1 MPATPGRALR
11 PTTKVMPGQA
21 RVYNRSL
28 VLQSLYSDGPQSRA
42 DLARVTSL
50 TPVTIG
56 ALVSELITEGL
67 AVELGTRAGTAR
79 VGKPATLVG
88 FEPAAAHIVSLDLS
102 PDVFFRGA
110 VLDLAGNI
118 LVTRQVPREGRTGE
132 AAATA
137 VTELARELTELAERP
152 VLGIGVGSPGV
163 VDHHGTVV
171 SAPNLGW
178 AGMPL
183 AEVLSKALERPVH
196 VANDA
201 NAAAL
206 AEHSFGASE
215 TEAATGTNENNRASG
230 VLVLTVGMGVGAG
243 ILLDG
248 ALVRGDRFAAGEI
261 GHLIVEE
268 PGLPCACGRS
278 GCLERLLSVTH
289 LRERLA
295 GLPDPEKQEVLAQA
309 GTSLGIALAPVIST
323 LDLGEVVLTGPPDLL
338 GGALLDA
345 ARTAI
350 RRRVLPVVGQALE
363 IRLSTL
369 HENSILLGSAVL
381 VLSGEL
387 GVS

>member
-56 ALVSELITEGL
+56 ALVSELISEGL
-67 AVELGTRAGTAR
+67 AVELGPRAGAR
-79 VGKPATLVG
+79 VGKPATMVG
-88 FEPAAAHIVSLDLS
+88 FDPSAAHIVSVDLS
-102 PDVFFRGA
+102 RDVMFHGA
-110 VLDLAGNI
+110 VLDLAGTV
-118 LVTRQVPREGRTGE
+118 L
-132 AAATA
+132 ATA
-137 VTELARELTELAERP
+137 EAPRDGRLGEGAAQVALDLARELVEKAGRP

-163 VDHHGTVV
+163 VDPEGTVL

-178 AGMPL
+178 SGMPL
-183 AEVLSKALERPVH
+183 ARMLNESLGRPVH

-206 AEHSFGASE
+206 AEHSFGG
-215 TEAATGTNENNRASG
+215 ATRSG
-230 VLVLTVGMGVGAG
+230 VLVLTVGLGVGAG

-261 GHLIVEE
+261 GHLIIEE
-268 PGLPCACGRS
+268 PGPPCACGRS
-278 GCLERLLSVTH
+278 GCLESMLSVPR
-289 LRERLA
+289 LRARLA
-295 GLPDPEKQEVLAQA
+295 DLPETERQQAISKA

-323 LDLGEVVLTGPPDLL
+323 LDLGEVVLNGPPDLL
-338 GGALLDA
+338 GGAFLEA
-345 ARTAI
+345 AATAV
-350 RRRVLPVVGQALE
+350 RRRVLPVVGHALE
-363 IRLSTL
+363 LRLSTL
-369 HENSILLGSAVL
+369 HENAVLLGSAVL

>member
-56 ALVSELITEGL
+56 ALVSELIGEGL
-67 AVELGTRAGTAR
+67 AVELGTRSGAAR

-102 PDVFFRGA
+102 PDVYFRGA
-110 VLDLAGNI
+110 VLDLAGKVLATSQI
-118 LVTRQVPREGRTGE
+118 PREGRTGE
-132 AAATA
+132 AAAAAATD
-137 VTELARELTELAERP
+137 LARDLVEKAGRP

-163 VDHHGTVV
+163 VDHQGVV
-171 SAPNLGW
+171 LNAPNLGW
-178 AGMPL
+178 SGMPL
-183 AEVLSKALERPVH
+183 AQILREGLDLPVY

-201 NAAAL
+201 NSAAL
-206 AEHSFGASE
+206 AEHSFGG
-215 TEAATGTNENNRASG
+215 ATGSG
-230 VLVLTVGMGVGAG
+230 VLVLTVGLGVGAG

-278 GCLERLLSVTH
+278 GCLERLLSVPH

-295 GLPDPEKQEVLAQA
+295 TRPESEQQEVLAQA

-338 GGALLDA
+338 GGALLEA
-345 ARTAI
+345 ATTAV

-363 IRLSTL
+363 LRLSTL

>member
-21 RVYNRSL
+21 RIYNRSL

-67 AVELGTRAGTAR
+67 AVELGTRSAAR

-88 FEPAAAHIVSLDLS
+88 FDPSAAHIVSLDLS
-102 PDVFFRGA
+102 PDAVFRGA
-110 VLDLAGNI
+110 VLDLAGTI
-118 LVTRQVPREGRTGE
+118 LATAEIPRGGRTGQ
-132 AAATA
+132 AAADAATP
-137 VTELARELTELAERP
+137 LARDLVDRAERP

-163 VDHHGTVV
+163 VDSEGVV
-171 SAPNLGW
+171 LSAPNLAW
-178 AGMPL
+178 SGMPL
-183 AEVLSKALERPVH
+183 AEVLNQALDTPVY

-201 NAAAL
+201 NVAAL
-206 AEHSFGASE
+206 AEHSFGG
-215 TEAATGTNENNRASG
+215 ATGSG
-230 VLVLTVGMGVGAG
+230 VLVLTIGLGVGAG

-248 ALVRGDRFAAGEI
+248 VLVRGDRFAAGEI

-268 PGLPCACGRS
+268 PGLPCVCGRS
-278 GCLERLLSVTH
+278 GCLEAQLSPPH
-289 LRERLA
+289 LRARLEGRSA
-295 GLPDPEKQEVLAQA
+295 AEQEEVLNQA
-309 GTSLGIALAPVIST
+309 GTGLGIALAPVIST
-323 LDLGEVVLTGPPDLL
+323 LDLGEVVLNGPPDLV
-338 GGALLDA
+338 GGSLLEA
-345 ARTAI
+345 ATTTV
-350 RRRVLPVVGQALE
+350 RRRVLPVAGKPLVL
-363 IRLSTL
+363 RLSTL

-381 VLSGEL
+381 VLSSEL

>member
-56 ALVSELITEGL
+56 ALVSELISEGL
-67 AVELGTRAGTAR
+67 AVELGPRAGAR
-79 VGKPATLVG
+79 VGKPATMVG
-88 FEPAAAHIVSLDLS
+88 FDPSAAHIVSIDLS
-102 PDVFFRGA
+102 RDVMFRGA
-110 VLDLAGNI
+110 VLDLAGTV
-118 LVTRQVPREGRTGE
+118 LVTAEAPRDGRLGEGAAQV
-132 AAATA
+132 ALD
-137 VTELARELTELAERP
+137 LARELVEKAGRP

-163 VDHHGTVV
+163 VDPEGTVL

-178 AGMPL
+178 SGMPL
-183 AEVLSKALERPVH
+183 ARLLNESLGRPVH

-206 AEHSFGASE
+206 AEHSFGG
-215 TEAATGTNENNRASG
+215 ATRSG
-230 VLVLTVGMGVGAG
+230 VLVLTVGLGVGAG

-261 GHLIVEE
+261 GHLIIED
-268 PGLPCACGRS
+268 PGPPCACGRS
-278 GCLERLLSVTH
+278 GCLESMLSVPR
-289 LRERLA
+289 LRARLA
-295 GLPDPEKQEVLAQA
+295 ELPEIERQQAISKA

-323 LDLGEVVLTGPPDLL
+323 LDLGEVVLNGPPDLL
-338 GGALLDA
+338 GGAFLDA
-345 ARTAI
+345 AATAV
-350 RRRVLPVVGQALE
+350 RRRVLPVVGHALE
-363 IRLSTL
+363 LRLSTL
-369 HENSILLGSAVL
+369 HENAVLLGSAVL

>member
-56 ALVSELITEGL
+56 ALISELITEGL
-67 AVELGTRAGTAR
+67 AVELGTRSAAR

-88 FEPAAAHIVSLDLS
+88 FDPSAAHIVSLDLS
-102 PDVFFRGA
+102 PDAVFRGA
-110 VLDLAGNI
+110 VLDLAGTI
-118 LVTRQVPREGRTGE
+118 LATAEIPRGGRTGQ
-132 AAATA
+132 AAADA
-137 VTELARELTELAERP
+137 ATELARDLVDRTERP

-163 VDHHGTVV
+163 VDSEGVV
-171 SAPNLGW
+171 LSAPNLAW
-178 AGMPL
+178 SGMPL
-183 AEVLSKALERPVH
+183 AEVLNQALDKPVY

-201 NAAAL
+201 NVAAL
-206 AEHSFGASE
+206 AEHSFGG
-215 TEAATGTNENNRASG
+215 ATGSG
-230 VLVLTVGMGVGAG
+230 VLVLTVGLGVGAG

-248 ALVRGDRFAAGEI
+248 VLVRGDRFAAGEI

-268 PGLPCACGRS
+268 PGLPCVCGRS
-278 GCLERLLSVTH
+278 GCLEAQLAVPH
-289 LRERLA
+289 LRARLDGRTAAER
-295 GLPDPEKQEVLAQA
+295 EEVLNQA
-309 GTSLGIALAPVIST
+309 GTGLGIALAPVIST
-323 LDLGEVVLTGPPDLL
+323 LDLGEVVLNGPPDLV
-338 GGALLDA
+338 GGILLDA
-345 ARTAI
+345 ATTTV
-350 RRRVLPVVGQALE
+350 RRRVLPVAGKPLVL
-363 IRLSTL
+363 RLSTL

-381 VLSGEL
+381 VLSSEL

>member
-56 ALVSELITEGL
+56 ALVSELIAEGL
-67 AVELGTRAGTAR
+67 AVELGTRAGAR

-88 FEPAAAHIVSLDLS
+88 FDPSAAHIVSLDLS
-102 PDVFFRGA
+102 RDTSFRGA
-110 VLDLAGNI
+110 VVDLVGTVLSTSEI
-118 LVTRQVPREGRTGE
+118 PRRGRTGE
-132 AAATA
+132 AAAQA
-137 VTELARELTELAERP
+137 VTDLARDLMDQAERP

-163 VDHHGTVV
+163 VNPDGVV
-171 SAPNLGW
+171 LNAPNLGW
-178 AGMPL
+178 SGMPL
-183 AEVLSKALERPVH
+183 AEVLRDGLGRPVH

-206 AEHSFGASE
+206 AEHSFGG
-215 TEAATGTNENNRASG
+215 ATGRG

-278 GCLERLLSVTH
+278 GCLERLLAVPQ
-289 LRERLA
+289 LRARLA
-295 GLPDPEKQEVLAQA
+295 ELPGPEQQEVLAGA

-345 ARTAI
+345 ASTAV
-350 RRRVLPVVGQALE
+350 RRRVLPVVGQALD

>member
-21 RVYNRSL
+21 RIYNRSL

-67 AVELGTRAGTAR
+67 AVELGTRSAAR

-88 FEPAAAHIVSLDLS
+88 FDPSAAHIVSLDLS
-102 PDVFFRGA
+102 PDAVFRGA
-110 VLDLAGNI
+110 VLDLAGTI
-118 LVTRQVPREGRTGE
+118 LATAEIPRGGRTGQ
-132 AAATA
+132 AAADA
-137 VTELARELTELAERP
+137 ATELARDLVDRAERP

-163 VDHHGTVV
+163 VDSEGVV
-171 SAPNLGW
+171 LSAPNLAW
-178 AGMPL
+178 SGMPL
-183 AEVLSKALERPVH
+183 AEVLNQALDTPVY

-201 NAAAL
+201 NVAAL
-206 AEHSFGASE
+206 AEHSFGG
-215 TEAATGTNENNRASG
+215 ATGSG
-230 VLVLTVGMGVGAG
+230 VLVLTIGLGVGAG

-248 ALVRGDRFAAGEI
+248 VLVRGDRFAAGEI

-268 PGLPCACGRS
+268 PGLPCVCGRS
-278 GCLERLLSVTH
+278 GCLEAQLSPPH
-289 LRERLA
+289 LRARLEGRSA
-295 GLPDPEKQEVLAQA
+295 AEQEEVLNQA
-309 GTSLGIALAPVIST
+309 GTGLGIALAPVIST
-323 LDLGEVVLTGPPDLL
+323 LDLGEVVLNGPPDLV
-338 GGALLDA
+338 GGSLLEA
-345 ARTAI
+345 ATTTV
-350 RRRVLPVVGQALE
+350 RRRVLPVAGKPLVL
-363 IRLSTL
+363 RLSTL

-381 VLSGEL
+381 VLSSEL

>member
-28 VLQSLYSDGPQSRA
+28 VLQSLYRDGAQSRA

-67 AVELGTRAGTAR
+67 AVELGTRSGAR

-88 FEPAAAHIVSLDLS
+88 FEPSAAHIVSLDLS
-102 PDVFFRGA
+102 RDVEFRGA
-110 VLDLAGNI
+110 VLDLAGTVLTTATI
-118 LVTRQVPREGRTGE
+118 PREGRTGQ
-132 AAATA
+132 AAAQLVVDLA
-137 VTELARELTELAERP
+137 TELTAGAERP

-163 VDHHGTVV
+163 VDPEGTVL

-178 AGMPL
+178 SGMPL
-183 AEVLSKALERPVH
+183 ARVLHEALGRPVH
-196 VANDA
+196 VVNDA

-206 AEHSFGASE
+206 AEHGFGGAE
-215 TEAATGTNENNRASG
+215 DTG

-278 GCLERLLSVTH
+278 GCLERLLAVPQ
-289 LRERLA
+289 LRARLA
-295 GLPDPEKQEVLAQA
+295 ELDTAQQQEVLAKA

-338 GGALLDA
+338 GGALLEA
-345 ARTAI
+345 ATTAI
-350 RRRVLPVVGQALE
+350 RRRVLPVVGQALV

-369 HENSILLGSAVL
+369 HENSILLGASVL

>member
-42 DLARVTSL
+42 DLARGTSL

-56 ALVSELITEGL
+56 ALVSELIAEGL
-67 AVELGTRAGTAR
+67 VVELGTRAASR

-88 FEPAAAHIVSLDLS
+88 FESSAAHIVSLDLS
-102 PDVFFRGA
+102 PGTDFRGA
-110 VLDLAGNI
+110 LLDLNGTVLSTA
-118 LVTRQVPREGRTGE
+118 QVPREGRCGE
-132 AAATA
+132 QAVAAVA
-137 VTELARELTELAERP
+137 ELAGGLVSASRRP
-152 VLGIGVGSPGV
+152 VLGIGVGTPGV
-163 VDHHGTVV
+163 VDDDGVV
-171 SAPNLGW
+171 LNAPNLGW
-178 AGMPL
+178 SRMPL
-183 AEVLSKALERPVH
+183 AQMLNQTLDRPVH

-206 AEHSFGASE
+206 AEHSFGG
-215 TEAATGTNENNRASG
+215 ATGSG
-230 VLVLTVGMGVGAG
+230 VLVLAVGLGVGAG

-261 GHLIVEE
+261 GHLIVED
-268 PGLPCACGRS
+268 PGPPCACGRS
-278 GCLERLLSVTH
+278 GCLERLLSVPD
-289 LRERLA
+289 LRERL
-295 GLPDPEKQEVLAQA
+295 LPLGHSEQQEVLAQA
-309 GTSLGIALAPVIST
+309 GTGLGIALAPVIST

-338 GGALLDA
+338 GGALLQA
-345 ARTAI
+345 ATTAV
-350 RRRVLPVVGQALE
+350 RRRVLPVAGRALS
-363 IRLSTL
+363 IRLSSL
-369 HENSILLGSAVL
+369 HENSILLGAAVL